1 MSEMLIFLHK
11 IIDTIMQHRLKLIKF
26 QLNEIKP
33 KMTNRDKKTT
43 IIVVL
48 ESMTTRICVRKVS
61 A

>member
-1 MSEMLIFLHK
+1 
-11 IIDTIMQHRLKLIKF
+11 MQHRLKLIKF

-33 KMTNRDKKTT
+33 KMINRVKKIT

-48 ESMTTRICVRKVS
+48 ESMTTLICVRKVS

>member
-33 KMTNRDKKTT
+33 KMTNRDKKNNNNRCT
-43 IIVVL
+43 
-48 ESMTTRICVRKVS
+48 
-61 A
+61 